1 MALTQVWQRRR
12 SGKLTGMTALDDPT
26 TNEALPR
33 WSFADVYDS
42 LDGRAFVGD
51 FEGLE
56 ADITR
61 TIALFDELGIKAIEP
76 RDVTAADVAAIE
88 RALPEMNRTNETL
101 LRLFTCVETTV
112 AANSY
117 DDAAQALSSRLYALD
132 ASLAPLETRLAN
144 WVSALG
150 VEGLAAGSP
159 QADDHRGPLTRLA
172 ARAAHQMSEPEEALY
187 SELSTTGRSSWVSL
201 HSDITSQLTATVTFP
216 DGTSDTMPMA
226 AVRGLANHSDPDIR
240 QAAYRAEMA
249 TWPTVALP
257 CSAAMNAIK
266 GDAVIVNR
274 RRHWDHHLSASL
286 YANSITRE
294 TFEAMQSAV
303 VDSLP
308 DFRRWMRVKSA
319 AHGHAGALPWWDLV
333 APLPI
338 EQGTLD
344 FNTGVDIVTDA
355 FNSFSPRLGTLPRRA
370 LHERWID
377 AGPRDGKVGGA
388 FCAPFVDD
396 RSLVLLN
403 WRNSMDSVQ
412 TLAHELGH
420 AYHNTQLAERTV
432 LQKQLPMALA
442 ETASIF
448 CETLVVEAGLQRV
461 SGAERLALLDVDL
474 IGTNQ
479 IVVDIHS
486 RFLFE
491 SAVYEQRAKSKIGV
505 DEFSAMMGEAQLTA
519 YGDGLDQTT
528 AHPYMWAVKPHYY
541 GSSFYNWPYTFG
553 ALFGLGLFQQFG
565 TDPDKFRLG
574 YDDLLSRCGMAT
586 AEELGGQFGIDV
598 TDVAFWT
605 ASLDVVRQRI
615 ADYVRLCA
623 ELGLTE

>member
-1 MALTQVWQRRR
+1 
-12 SGKLTGMTALDDPT
+12 MTALHEPAST
-26 TNEALPR
+26 EEALPR
-33 WSFADVYDS
+33 WSFADIYDS

-56 ADITR
+56 ADIIR
-61 TIALFDELGIKAIEP
+61 TLGLFDELGIEAIEP
-76 RDVTAADVAAIE
+76 RPVTPADVEAIE

-101 LRLFTCVETTV
+101 MRLFTCVETTV
-112 AANSY
+112 AANTRDS
-117 DDAAQALSSRLYALD
+117 AAQALSSRLHALD
-132 ASLAPLETRLAN
+132 ASLSPLETRLAN
-144 WVSALG
+144 WVNALG
-150 VEGLAAGSP
+150 VDGLAAASP
-159 QADDHRGPLTRLA
+159 QADDHRFPLNRLA

-201 HSDITSQLTATVTFP
+201 HADITSQLSATVILG
-216 DGTSDTMPMA
+216 DGMSETMPMA
-226 AVRGLANHSDPDIR
+226 SVRGLGNHRNPDMR
-240 QAAYRAEMA
+240 QAAYRAEMQ
-249 TWPTVALP
+249 TWPTVAVP
-257 CSAAMNAIK
+257 CAAALNAIK

-274 RRHWDHHLSASL
+274 RRNWEHHLDASL
-286 YANSITRE
+286 YANSISRP

-303 VDSLP
+303 VSSLP
-308 DFRRWMRVKSA
+308 DFRRWMRIKSA
-319 AHGHAGALPWWDLV
+319 AHGHAGALAWWDLV

-338 EQGTLD
+338 EQGAID
-344 FNTGVDIVTDA
+344 FDTGVGIVTDA
-355 FNSFSPRLGTLPRRA
+355 FTSYSDQLGRLPGRA
-370 LHERWID
+370 LAEHWID
-377 AGPRDGKVGGA
+377 AEARDGKVGGA
-388 FCAPFVDD
+388 FCASFVED

-403 WRNSMDSVQ
+403 WRDSMDSVQ

-420 AYHNTQLAERTV
+420 AYHNTQLAERTM

-461 SGAERLALLDVDL
+461 SGAARLALLDVDL

-491 SAVYEQRAKSKIGV
+491 SAVYERRAESKIGV
-505 DEFSAMMGEAQLTA
+505 EEFSEMMVEAQLAA

-553 ALFGLGLFQQFG
+553 ALFGLGLYQQFG
-565 TDPDKFRLG
+565 NDPRQFRLG

-586 AEELGGQFGIDV
+586 AEQLGSQFGIDV
-598 TDVAFWT
+598 TDVSFWT

-615 ADYVRLCA
+615 TDYERLA
-623 ELGLTE
+623 GELGLIS